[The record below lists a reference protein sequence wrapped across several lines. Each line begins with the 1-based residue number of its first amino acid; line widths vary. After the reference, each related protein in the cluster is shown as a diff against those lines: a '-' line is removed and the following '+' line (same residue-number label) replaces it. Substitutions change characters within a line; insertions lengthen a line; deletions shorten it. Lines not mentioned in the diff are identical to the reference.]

1 MALATNQRLNTMNTL
16 TAFTL
21 SSLTGGGGRGGG
33 GSSSSRGG
41 SSSSKPRS
49 SVQEQYLQERRRLE
63 DSKWSLKEVLALTL
77 EAERDREDQRLRE
90 QEQQQQ
96 QLQQRRV
103 IKTGGSTAK
112 EPAASP
118 QPSRELTS
126 WELPRST
133 RELLPPPCDLAAFR
147 ASLPL
152 GALCRLWR

>member
-21 SSLTGGGGRGGG
+21 SSLTGGGGRGGGRGGG

-90 QEQQQQ
+90 QSSKSSFA
-96 QLQQRRV
+96 V
-103 IKTGGSTAK
+103 K
-112 EPAASP
+112 ASVVAP
-118 QPSRELTS
+118 HRHERTDN
-126 WELPRST
+126 
-133 RELLPPPCDLAAFR
+133 LPPVGERAAKAAAFVFR
-147 ASLPL
+147 ACNVTRR
-152 GALCRLWR
+152 GTQAH